1 MFIYQ
6 QTKQICWSNIFPLVT
21 LETEMNTSGFEN
33 NKDLHVNLSQEFT
46 KGGLMIMHVRLYI
59 MSLRFNVSRIPMSY
73 NLYNHEFC
81 KATNSSF
88 RVVGR

>member
-1 MFIYQ
+1 M
-6 QTKQICWSNIFPLVT
+6 T

-59 MSLRFNVSRIPMSY
+59 MSLDSMFLAFQCVITYTTMNFVKRQTQAF
-73 NLYNHEFC
+73 E
-81 KATNSSF
+81 
-88 RVVGR
+88 

>member
-1 MFIYQ
+1 MFNYQ
-6 QTKQICWSNIFPLVT
+6 QTKQICRSNIFPLVT

-59 MSLRFNVSRIPMSY
+59 MSLDSMFLAFQCVITYTTMNFVKRQTQAF
-73 NLYNHEFC
+73 E
-81 KATNSSF
+81 
-88 RVVGR
+88 